1 MNTPITKQIVLDLIP
16 TLSDTELTIVRNWRT
31 YNDAI
36 IKFKNMSNISLFTSI
51 LDDKDEALRLLKHYK
66 ELEYN
71 WDKFETYLT
80 SQQKNL
86 FHTFILKYC
95 L

>member
-1 MNTPITKQIVLDLIP
+1 MNTPVTKQMLVELIP
-16 TLSDTELTIVRNWRT
+16 TLLDAELTLIRSWRT

-36 IKFKNMSNISLFTSI
+36 VKFRNMSNIPLFTSI

-66 ELEYN
+66 EVEYN

-80 SQQKNL
+80 KQQKNL

>member
-1 MNTPITKQIVLDLIP
+1 MNAPVTKQILVDLIP
-16 TLSDTELTIVRNWRT
+16 TLLDAELTLIRNWRT
-31 YNDAI
+31 YNNAI
-36 IKFKNMSNISLFTSI
+36 IKFKNMSNIPLFISI

-66 ELEYN
+66 EVKYT

-80 SQQKNL
+80 EQQKNL
-86 FHTFILKYC
+86 FYVFILKYC

>member
-1 MNTPITKQIVLDLIP
+1 MNIPVTKQILLDLMP
-16 TLSDTELTIVRNWRT
+16 TLLDAELTLIRSWRT

-36 IKFKNMSNISLFTSI
+36 IKFKNMSNIPLFTSI
-51 LDDKDEALRLLKHYK
+51 LDDNDEALRLLKHYK
-66 ELEYN
+66 EVEHN

-80 SQQKNL
+80 TDQKNL